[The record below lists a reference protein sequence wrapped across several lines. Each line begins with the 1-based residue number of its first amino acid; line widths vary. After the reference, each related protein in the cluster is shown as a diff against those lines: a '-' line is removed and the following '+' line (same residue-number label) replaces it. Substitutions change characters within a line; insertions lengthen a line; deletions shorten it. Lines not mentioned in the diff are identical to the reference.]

1 MFCISYYETFDEV
14 KYLTSQKVVFKQ
26 SNADLFIKYLYNTE
40 VKPTDYIFID
50 FGSQVIFQQYDY
62 EKRFKENQFLY
73 NGYDFDFEKTM
84 KLRKIGDEIFFFISD
99 DYIADNEYK
108 TYKNQIDTKCKILL
122 AKTSDDGTF
131 LKCRVVR

>member
-1 MFCISYYETFDEV
+1 M
-14 KYLTSQKVVFKQ
+14 
-26 SNADLFIKYLYNTE
+26 
-40 VKPTDYIFID
+40 
-50 FGSQVIFQQYDY
+50 
-62 EKRFKENQFLY
+62 Y

-99 DYIADNEYK
+99 DYIADDEYK

-122 AKTSDDGTF
+122 EKTSDDGTF